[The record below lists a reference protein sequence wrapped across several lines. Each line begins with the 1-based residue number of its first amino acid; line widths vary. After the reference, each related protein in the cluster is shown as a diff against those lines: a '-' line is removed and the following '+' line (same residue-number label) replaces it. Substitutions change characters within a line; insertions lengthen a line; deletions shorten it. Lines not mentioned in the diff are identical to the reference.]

1 MNTVTDTASPCGLIF
16 RHVASTGGTYGVGR
30 FVKEWAGALV
40 FLLITVSG
48 GNAAHAQEF
57 NATVLGA
64 VARPG
69 AYAFQKGDR
78 LSSLIERAGGY
89 ADNAFLRG
97 AALTRDSAR
106 ARNRKA
112 LDNAISLLEERAF
125 AAPGDEDRMR
135 EFFDG
140 LKKLP
145 PVTRLPIRLAHPRLL
160 KGTEDDL
167 PLEDGDSLTI
177 PPWTDKITVTG
188 AVKNG
193 GSRIELPFGAKTRLE
208 DYLRM
213 AGGLTG
219 DADPDHAYLIKAD
232 GTAAPL
238 ARGLVRWSPERSRW
252 EIPALVEGGPSI
264 EPGDTIVVP
273 GKPARSSRAR
283 GIRDLPRLLMEIHA
297 LTGVRADPP

>member
-1 MNTVTDTASPCGLIF
+1 VGHLI
-16 RHVASTGGTYGVGR
+16 
-30 FVKEWAGALV
+30 KEWTGA
-40 FLLITVSG
+40 FLFTLTAISG
-48 GNAAHAQEF
+48 CSAAHAQEIG
-57 NATVLGA
+57 ATVLGS

-78 LSSLIERAGGY
+78 LSSLVERAGGY

-106 ARNRKA
+106 ARNRKT
-112 LDNAISLLEERAF
+112 LEEAISRLEKHAF
-125 AAPGDEDRMR
+125 AAPGNEDRKR
-135 EFFDG
+135 GFLER
-140 LKKLP
+140 LKKLAP
-145 PVTRLPIRLAHPRLL
+145 LMRHPVRLSHPRLL
-160 KGTEDDL
+160 KGTQDDL

-177 PPWTDKITVTG
+177 PARTDKITATG
-188 AVKNG
+188 AVENG
-193 GSRIELPFGAKTRLE
+193 SSRIELPHGAKTRFE

-238 ARGLVRWSPERSRW
+238 ARGPVRWNTEQSRW
-252 EIPALVEGGPSI
+252 EISALVGHGPSI

-273 GKPARSSRAR
+273 RKPAGSSWAR

-297 LTGVRADPP
+297 LTGGPVDPP

>member
-1 MNTVTDTASPCGLIF
+1 MGHLI
-16 RHVASTGGTYGVGR
+16 
-30 FVKEWAGALV
+30 KEWTGA
-40 FLLITVSG
+40 FLFTLTAISG
-48 GNAAHAQEF
+48 CSAAHAQEIG
-57 NATVLGA
+57 ATVLGS

-78 LSSLIERAGGY
+78 LSSLVERAGGY

-106 ARNRKA
+106 AGNRKT
-112 LDNAISLLEERAF
+112 LDDAISLLEERAF

-135 EFFDG
+135 GFFDG
-140 LKKLP
+140 LKKLS

-160 KGTEDDL
+160 KETEDDL
-167 PLEDGDSLTI
+167 PLEDGDSLAI
-177 PPWTDKITVTG
+177 PARTDKITVAG
-188 AVKNG
+188 EVKNG
-193 GSRIELPFGAKTRLE
+193 GSRIELPYGAKTRFE

-238 ARGLVRWSPERSRW
+238 ARGPVRWNTEQSRW
-252 EIPALVEGGPSI
+252 EISALVGHGPSI

-273 GKPARSSRAR
+273 GKPARSTWAR
-283 GIRDLPRLLMEIHA
+283 SIRDLPRLLMEIHA
-297 LTGVRADPP
+297 LTGVRVDPP